1 MKNLR
6 SYFKV
11 IFDSSEI
18 SDDNLRKFTEI
29 HLQRLSADNPGGIFT
44 ALVTATTAVYQA
56 YFGAIVDEATRS
68 SIQKGLTLTMNAAL
82 DDFLAAVRRQEGRIR
97 ADYDKP
103 SAVYAEFYPQGL
115 EEYNQATLA
124 DVETLMAR
132 YAKAAAR
139 HGAALGQPFVAQ
151 FEGFHNAF
159 SAARSAQLL
168 AIGEV
173 KAEKTDT
180 RGTRAA
186 VEDQLMDNLLTLA
199 MKFKRDPDAG
209 MAYFDQSFIRRPDA
223 ADEEEEED
231 ATPPPVA

>member
-1 MKNLR
+1 MRNLR

-11 IFDSSEI
+11 VFASPEI

-44 ALVTATTAVYQA
+44 ALVTATTTVYQV
-56 YFGAIVDEATRS
+56 YFGSIVDEATRTA
-68 SIQKGLTLTMNAAL
+68 IQKGMTLKMNAAL
-82 DDFLAAVRRQEGRIR
+82 DDFLEAVRRQEGRIR

-115 EEYNQATLA
+115 EDYNQATLA
-124 DVETLMAR
+124 DVETMMAR
-132 YAKAAAR
+132 YAQAAAR
-139 HGAALGQPFVAQ
+139 HGVELGQAFVDKFAA
-151 FEGFHNAF
+151 FHTEF
-159 SAARSAQLL
+159 TAARSSQLL
-168 AIGEV
+168 AMGEV

-209 MAYFDQSFIRRPDA
+209 MAYFDQSFIRRPGAD
-223 ADEEEEED
+223 DEEDD
-231 ATPPPVA
+231 APVPLVVE